1 MKQAA
6 NHFHAGMAKLKELDN
21 KNDGLAKLKNM
32 DKIIDEAFKNFSKA
46 VLIIAEFAQAYYM
59 RGKCYMH
66 MTDYKR
72 ALYDFSSAIL
82 NQKHE
87 NKQPPG
93 VRCEGL
99 ASYFSKPIIS
109 NNECPLV
116 YAGMCN
122 YYLG

>member
-32 DKIIDEAFKNFSKA
+32 DKVIDEAFKNFSKA

-87 NKQPPG
+87 SKQPPG

-99 ASYFSKPIIS
+99 ASYYSKLIIS
-109 NNECPLV
+109 DNECPLV